1 MAFAW
6 HVFLGLLLTAAGR
19 LAAAE
24 AAPATTRSD
33 SSSGRLN
40 VEGDALERVFLG
52 RVEAG
57 GLIDPQKA
65 LVLHHPK
72 GQVVLPA
79 GPYAVLKIELKG
91 SYVHTVALQLVE
103 GKVRLPREAERLT
116 ILPGRPCSLKVG
128 LPLKPVLLAVR
139 RGRTIQVLC
148 GLYDAQSRYYAA
160 RAQDKPPQF
169 TISCNDREIGSGAF
183 QCARGGTYGFSWR
196 VPFTVFNGPL
206 CIVASVD
213 LGEMGHRQSQPV
225 LVPWHWYDQLADF
238 AGWALLGV
246 LLVLVKE
253 NRNRQ
258 ALTILIPFLLLSE
271 VLWPWIAYLLAL
283 LSVDTSQ
290 VSYPY
295 QWLAVTWTALWLMG
309 PWLARFCP
317 APAVGL
323 ALLLA
328 AAVGAVAELGLSQRF
343 VFSPA
348 LMNYAILVLALLL
361 ALVLSG
367 LCCRRNY
374 SPRSFALWLVPW
386 LIVGAALGATAELVR
401 LYAYASGRVA
411 LPPITQFLPGL
422 IVSSLCFA
430 GMLYLFSLP
439 YLYVAFRSALYG
451 ERFRKVLRLPEYVP
465 PMKPP
470 PATSV

>member
-1 MAFAW
+1 M
-6 HVFLGLLLTAAGR
+6 
-19 LAAAE
+19 
-24 AAPATTRSD
+24 
-33 SSSGRLN
+33 
-40 VEGDALERVFLG
+40 
-52 RVEAG
+52 
-57 GLIDPQKA
+57 
-65 LVLHHPK
+65 
-72 GQVVLPA
+72 
-79 GPYAVLKIELKG
+79 
-91 SYVHTVALQLVE
+91 
-103 GKVRLPREAERLT
+103 
-116 ILPGRPCSLKVG
+116 KVG

-196 VPFTVFNGPL
+196 VPFTIFSGPL

-309 PWLARFCP
+309 PWLARFRP

-328 AAVGAVAELGLSQRF
+328 AMVGAVAELGLSQRF
-343 VFSPA
+343 VFTPA

-374 SPRSFALWLVPW
+374 SPRSFA
-386 LIVGAALGATAELVR
+386 
-401 LYAYASGRVA
+401 ASGSCRGSSSAQLRARLPNWFGCTPTLPGAWRCLRSPNSCPGLSSPPCA
-411 LPPITQFLPGL
+411 LPACCI
-422 IVSSLCFA
+422 SSACRICTW
-430 GMLYLFSLP
+430 
-439 YLYVAFRSALYG
+439 RSAPPCTG
-451 ERFRKVLRLPEYVP
+451 NGFARFFGCPNTCRR
-465 PMKPP
+465 
-470 PATSV
+470 